1 MKRRGG
7 KGEAEGAKEK
17 SQEDTKKLCSFL
29 GIFLVS
35 CAFSPFF
42 PCREANILLCLG
54 GTFDIFDVRFSYCSI
69 FLSVVL
75 VSSSKITGIHV
86 QNILF
91 NVFHAISAANKRG
104 GSLLYVGWYE
114 RVEKKQK
121 PKLFKAT
128 RPFSPS
134 RNLTFPV

>member
-1 MKRRGG
+1 MARARRRGPR
-7 KGEAEGAKEK
+7 KKAKK
-17 SQEDTKKLCSFL
+17 IQKKLCSFL